1 MCKLLAKLKSVEE
14 KLINDTIIEL
24 EEELLS
30 LQTKIFS
37 DLLYS
42 DMPMGSGGKKSSQQE
57 KRYFRRL
64 DLIDKLDKLYKVV
77 D

>member
-30 LQTKIFS
+30 LQTKIYS

-77 D
+77 E